1 MNISIALAVA
11 FGFAAVAPA
20 QVIIR
25 HGHRPT
31 VISGPTNQTGL
42 NAIQS
47 DLISAIGSMKSALPI
62 YDGNRVR
69 AIHAAHNAL
78 VLVDHAIAGARA
90 AKRPSPTVTD
100 HVKFA
105 NAKSKYNQQQIA
117 ASQTSMEEGLNYLKL
132 AYRDLEATVGSTPN
146 KQGIKAG
153 ELIQKSE
160 REAATALA
168 LHGNR
173 A

>member
-1 MNISIALAVA
+1 
-11 FGFAAVAPA
+11 
-20 QVIIR
+20 
-25 HGHRPT
+25 
-31 VISGPTNQTGL
+31 
-42 NAIQS
+42 
-47 DLISAIGSMKSALPI
+47 
-62 YDGNRVR
+62 
-69 AIHAAHNAL
+69 
-78 VLVDHAIAGARA
+78 
-90 AKRPSPTVTD
+90 
-100 HVKFA
+100 
-105 NAKSKYNQQQIA
+105 
-117 ASQTSMEEGLNYLKL
+117 MEEGLNYLKL